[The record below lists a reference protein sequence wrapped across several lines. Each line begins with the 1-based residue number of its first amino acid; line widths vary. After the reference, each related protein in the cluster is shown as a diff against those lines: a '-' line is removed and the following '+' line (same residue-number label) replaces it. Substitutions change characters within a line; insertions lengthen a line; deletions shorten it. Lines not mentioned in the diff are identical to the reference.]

1 MAPTTELTTQTT
13 KPTRGRPR
21 AKAVVATPTLTQM
34 VELLEDDPHLSVN
47 SRRAYRE
54 ALAEFETWRNGR
66 TLTKLLVEAYAAH
79 LQDMG
84 RATTGINKCLSAIRW
99 WARKVADLAFESD
112 MPDEKRRR
120 TVEQALR
127 VATVENV
134 TGARLPVGR
143 IITTGELVALLG
155 ACTGDA
161 SPAGARD
168 AAIIALATTTG
179 MRRGEITRL
188 TMADWQDNE
197 GNGTLVVR
205 KAKGNKER
213 KAFVRNGAHAALR
226 DWLSV
231 RGSQPGPLFLAIHKG
246 GEVQPSGITTQA
258 LGDMLAKRCEQ
269 AGISTPTTWHDFRR
283 TFASTLLD
291 AGTDLVTV
299 SRLMGHE
306 QTTTTARYDRRGED
320 VQRKAVDTIHVP
332 YTGRRTQGRFPG
344 M

>member
-1 MAPTTELTTQTT
+1 MLDAD
-13 KPTRGRPR
+13 PR
-21 AKAVVATPTLTQM
+21 
-34 VELLEDDPHLSVN
+34 LSVN

-79 LQDMG
+79 LQDEG

-99 WARKVADLAFESD
+99 WARKVADVAFESN
-112 MPDEKRRR
+112 MPEDARRR
-120 TVEQALR
+120 TVEQSLH
-127 VATVENV
+127 VAEVENV
-134 TGARLPVGR
+134 TGKRLPVGR

-155 ACTGDA
+155 ACAGDA
-161 SPAGARD
+161 TPAGARD

-188 TMADWQDNE
+188 SMADFHDNE
-197 GNGTLVVR
+197 GSGEFVVR

-213 KAFVRNGAHAALR
+213 KAFVRNGAYAALN
-226 DWLSV
+226 DWLHL

-246 GEVQPSGITTQA
+246 GDVQLHGITTQA
-258 LGDMLAKRCEQ
+258 LGDMLAKRALQ
-269 AGISTPTTWHDFRR
+269 AGISAPTTWHDFRR

-291 AGTDLVTV
+291 SGTDLVTV

-306 QTTTTARYDRRGED
+306 QTTTTARYDRRDES

-332 YTGRRTQGRFPG
+332 YHGRHVQGRFPG
-344 M
+344 T